1 MLAEPVR
8 ACQACGLHRTCR
20 RPVPGSGPF
29 DAQVFVI
36 GQSPGAT
43 EDDEGKPFVGRA
55 GAVLREALERNGIS
69 SFYLTNAVKCH
80 PPGNRKAR
88 NEERTACFSWL
99 LAELSL
105 WQPPEDHLIV
115 VLGED
120 ASKTLFP
127 DLKFTAARAATNLEF
142 EGHPVKVILHP
153 AALLHD
159 MHKRAAFEQDID
171 KVADFLH
178 PGHRL
183 DYAANYQVFG
193 RTIGFVE
200 AWERAMGAGM
210 IGLDA
215 EFFPDLTM
223 IGWSMSWAS
232 GEGIWVPRDAKHG
245 IVLLDDLMDGR
256 LDLAIHSVQADA
268 PVICKALGMS
278 PYDWP
283 WNKVRDTAVA
293 AYVMREP
300 NIGLKDLTFKH
311 FGVRML
317 NFNEMGGTPEA
328 FAALPV
334 EAQARYAVGDADF
347 ARRLWVEKYRD
358 KVLYGV

>member
-127 DLKFTAARAATNLEF
+127 DLKFTAARAQVAMTLRARNAR
-142 EGHPVKVILHP
+142 K
-153 AALLHD
+153 AAEAIKKAK
-159 MHKRAAFEQDID
+159 MENIVDI
-171 KVADFLH
+171 
-178 PGHRL
+178 
-183 DYAANYQVFG
+183 
-193 RTIGFVE
+193 IG
-200 AWERAMGAGM
+200 
-210 IGLDA
+210 
-215 EFFPDLTM
+215 
-223 IGWSMSWAS
+223 
-232 GEGIWVPRDAKHG
+232 
-245 IVLLDDLMDGR
+245 
-256 LDLAIHSVQADA
+256 
-268 PVICKALGMS
+268 
-278 PYDWP
+278 DW
-283 WNKVRDTAVA
+283 
-293 AYVMREP
+293 M
-300 NIGLKDLTFKH
+300 F
-311 FGVRML
+311 
-317 NFNEMGGTPEA
+317 
-328 FAALPV
+328 
-334 EAQARYAVGDADF
+334 
-347 ARRLWVEKYRD
+347 
-358 KVLYGV
+358 

>member
-55 GAVLREALERNGIS
+55 GAVVRGRDPHKPLSPTLK
-69 SFYLTNAVKCH
+69 L
-80 PPGNRKAR
+80 PP
-88 NEERTACFSWL
+88 
-99 LAELSL
+99 
-105 WQPPEDHLIV
+105 PP
-115 VLGED
+115 
-120 ASKTLFP
+120 
-127 DLKFTAARAATNLEF
+127 AATNLEF

-193 RTIGFVE
+193 RTIGFLE

-215 EFFPDLTM
+215 EVFPDLTM
-223 IGWSMSWAS
+223 IGGGMAWAS

-256 LDLAIHSVQADA
+256 LDLVIHSVQADA

-293 AYVMREP
+293 A
-300 NIGLKDLTFKH
+300 
-311 FGVRML
+311 
-317 NFNEMGGTPEA
+317 
-328 FAALPV
+328 
-334 EAQARYAVGDADF
+334 
-347 ARRLWVEKYRD
+347 
-358 KVLYGV
+358 